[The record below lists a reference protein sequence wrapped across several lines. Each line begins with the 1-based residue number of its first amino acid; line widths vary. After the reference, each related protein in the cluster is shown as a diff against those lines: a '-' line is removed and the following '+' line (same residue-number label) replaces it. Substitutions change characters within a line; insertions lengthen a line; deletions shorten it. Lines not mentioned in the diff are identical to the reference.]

1 MKKIIAI
8 LSLVAITSLNACLCS
23 ADIIQGF
30 SSSTNQILSVLQS
43 AEQEINTNINPAIRK
58 NIQDI
63 EEQNRI
69 LDKIIAGYVKRN
81 EQKKELIY
89 LLKKLK
95 GMQD

>member
-8 LSLVAITSLNACLCS
+8 LSLVGITSLNACLCS

-30 SSSTNQILSVLQS
+30 SNSTNQILPVLQS
-43 AEQEINTNINPAIRK
+43 AKMEIDTNVNTALRK

-69 LDKIIAGYVKRN
+69 LDKIIVGYIRRN

-89 LLKKLK
+89 LLTKLK

>member
-8 LSLVAITSLNACLCS
+8 LSLVGITSLNACLCS

-43 AEQEINTNINPAIRK
+43 AEMGINTNINPAIRK

-69 LDKIIAGYVKRN
+69 LDKIIVGYVRRN

-89 LLKKLK
+89 LLTKLK

>member
-8 LSLVAITSLNACLCS
+8 LSLVGITSLNACLCS
-23 ADIIQGF
+23 DDIIQGF

-43 AEQEINTNINPAIRK
+43 AEMEINTNINPAIRK

-69 LDKIIAGYVKRN
+69 LDKIIVGYVRRN

-89 LLKKLK
+89 LLTKLK